1 MAKTYKYSTL
11 PKKADL
17 DAFNDNKGKT
27 QFKCEKCN
35 KAVNN
40 RHLKNFLENGDLVA
54 KWLCLGCNHA
64 EQTKDNV
71 AYIAAKEEGM
81 RR

>member
-1 MAKTYKYSTL
+1 MTKTYTYSKLNT
-11 PKKADL
+11 KAAL
-17 DAFNDNKGKT
+17 DAAGKT

-40 RHLKNFLENGDLVA
+40 RSLKNYLENDVLVS

-64 EQTKDNV
+64 EQTKDNE
-71 AYIAAKEEGM
+71 AYTAAKEEGM